1 LFVVLFPFAIELLL
15 EEKKRQSAAQ
25 AVCHADPNHPC
36 NKNVWFPHFL
46 KAGWSEIDRFANMQA
61 AL

>member
-25 AVCHADPNHPC
+25 AVCHADPNHPFFVT
-36 NKNVWFPHFL
+36 KMFGSRIFWRLVGQ
-46 KAGWSEIDRFANMQA
+46 K
-61 AL
+61 